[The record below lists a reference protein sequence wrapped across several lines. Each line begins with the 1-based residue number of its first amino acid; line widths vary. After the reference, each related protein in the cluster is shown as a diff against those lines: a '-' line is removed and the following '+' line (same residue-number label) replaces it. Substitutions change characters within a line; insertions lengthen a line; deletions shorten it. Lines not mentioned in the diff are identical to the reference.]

1 MATPLVLLES
11 HREHKPFADPMKPS
25 VKKLVSPQLTQRSLD
40 RLMTK
45 FPSPHHLVFCRIPA
59 NFSRKECS
67 VGSIQA
73 MLRTPGV
80 LEGGSAPWPWCRRAF
95 WVWEESIMEPDHL
108 GLCRLKW
115 FGTQIG
121 FLSPLPLASWS
132 LEHPKKAHVLITG
145 AQGTVGRLCH
155 RITHVCAVF
164 LIGSLNT
171 GQDQSDAVGLN
182 DQ

>member
-1 MATPLVLLES
+1 METPLVLLES

-115 FGTQIG
+115 V
-121 FLSPLPLASWS
+121 W
-132 LEHPKKAHVLITG
+132 HP
-145 AQGTVGRLCH
+145 GRLSFSLAPGKLEPGAPQESPCSDNRRPRYCGEAVPQNHSCMCSLSH
-155 RITHVCAVF
+155 RKPGHRT
-164 LIGSLNT
+164 GSVRCCR
-171 GQDQSDAVGLN
+171 AK
-182 DQ
+182 